1 MTRLAPRLAPLLL
14 LALASATLAAEPVP
28 APSADPHQAPRPT
41 VSEPKIEQIVVEDGA
56 VRIEELRVRGETR
69 KVIVKQKHGPAP
81 AYEVWAP
88 ETSRAS
94 AGGSEQNL
102 TAGRRVWRVLDF

>member
-1 MTRLAPRLAPLLL
+1 MTRFALLL
-14 LALASATLAAEPVP
+14 SFLLPAAGGALAADAPAPPVP
-28 APSADPHQAPRPT
+28 RDPPRQET
-41 VSEPKIEQIVVEDGA
+41 SEPRIEQTVLEDGS

-69 KVIVKQKHGPAP
+69 KVKVKQKHGPAP
-81 AYEVWAP
+81 DYEILPP
-88 ETSRAS
+88 ETSRNS

>member
-1 MTRLAPRLAPLLL
+1 MTRLAPLWL
-14 LALASATLAAEPVP
+14 LAVASAALAADPQP
-28 APSADPHQAPRPT
+28 APPRSSPDILREAPRSA
-41 VSEPKIEQIVVEDGA
+41 VSEPKIEQIVVEDDA

-69 KVIVKQKHGPAP
+69 KVTVKQKHGPAP

>member
-1 MTRLAPRLAPLLL
+1 MTRLAPLWLLL
-14 LALASATLAAEPVP
+14 IASAALAADPPP
-28 APSADPHQAPRPT
+28 APPTTPREAQRSA
-41 VSEPKIEQIVVEDGA
+41 VSEPKIEQIVVEDDA

-94 AGGSEQNL
+94 TGGSEQNL

>member
-1 MTRLAPRLAPLLL
+1 MTRLAPLWL
-14 LALASATLAAEPVP
+14 LAFAAATLAAEPQP
-28 APSADPHQAPRPT
+28 APAPQAAPREAPRPA
-41 VSEPKIEQIVVEDGA
+41 VSEPKIEQIVVEDDA